1 MAKIGLGFDTG
12 GTFTDAV
19 VMDLDN
25 DTILARSKSLTTMDD
40 LSRGIRGAVEG
51 FDRDLLRKVD
61 VVCLSSTLATNSIV
75 EGKGCRVALIIMGFN
90 TAMSTK
96 ADYVVTVDG
105 SHTAYGKEDVPLDVE
120 KVRSFLESIRGK
132 VDAVAINGFMSVRN
146 PEHENAVREMV
157 REILGVPAVCGYEL
171 SSSLGFNERAITCV
185 MNARL
190 LPVIEELLLSVN
202 KVIREMGIE
211 APLMIVKGDGSV
223 MGEATARERPVE
235 TILSGPASSLT
246 GARKLAHVNDAI
258 VIDIGGTTTDIGII
272 RDGKTHLEDE
282 GALIGG
288 FRTRVAAADIT
299 TAGLGGDSRI
309 IVNGKKVSLSTVKV
323 LPLCTAA
330 MKYPSIRQ
338 KLEILVKEGP
348 KNIPYA
354 NYARNLV
361 MDTEFF
367 IRLKKGGDSD
377 LSDLDRK
384 FLEFVDGEP
393 HSMADA
399 KWKFREPAVSFDIDK
414 MEERRLIQRIGLTPT
429 DIMHFRG
436 TFTMFDVEVSK
447 LAIRYHSANLG
458 ITDGEFADLVDS
470 LITEK
475 IGTEI
480 VKKVITENRK
490 ETDFSGFGLDIMSD
504 AVNSKEGPDYTVAF
518 KLNKPIVGLGG
529 PSYYMLPKVAQVLG
543 TELIL
548 PEDFS
553 VGNAVGAV
561 SGKVEESISIL
572 IQSVLGSTLKAPA
585 SLVFSRLGRQYYNS
599 FNDGVE
605 AAREMGRKYVVEAA
619 EKAGATNIK
628 VEEYVDRSDVDLGEE
643 RYLST
648 VTEIKMVIKATG
660 EPATRRTPSE

>member
-19 VMDLDN
+19 VMDLDD

-75 EGKGCRVALIIMGFN
+75 EGKGCRVALVVMGFQM
-90 TAMSTK
+90 TMSTK

-105 SHTAYGKEDVPLDVE
+105 SHTAYGKEDVPLDTA
-120 KVRSFLESIRGK
+120 KVRSFLESLKGK

-146 PEHENAVREMV
+146 PEHENAVRDMV
-157 REILGVPAVCGYEL
+157 KEILGVPAVCGYEL

-190 LPVIEELLLSVN
+190 LPVIEELLQSVN
-202 KVIREMGIE
+202 KVIRDMEID

-246 GARKLAHVNDAI
+246 GARKLAHVDDAI
-258 VIDIGGTTTDIGII
+258 VIDIGGTTTDIGIV
-272 RDGKTHLEDE
+272 RNGKTDLDDE

-309 IVNGKKVSLSTVKV
+309 IVNGKRVYLSTVKV

-330 MKYPSIRQ
+330 VKYPSIRQ
-338 KLEILVKEGP
+338 RLELLVKGGP
-348 KNIPYA
+348 KDIPYA

-367 IRLKKGGDSD
+367 VRLKRGGESD
-377 LSDLDRK
+377 LSELDRR

-399 KWKFREPAVSFDIDK
+399 KWKFREPAISFDIDK

-436 TFTMFDVEVSK
+436 QFTMFDAESSK
-447 LAIRYHSANLG
+447 LAIRYHAANLG
-458 ITDGEFADLVDS
+458 MTDGEFADLIDD
-470 LITEK
+470 LIADK
-475 IGTEI
+475 IGTE
-480 VKKVITENRK
+480 VVRKVITEDRK
-490 ETDFSGFGLDIMSD
+490 DTDFSGFGVDLISD
-504 AVNSKEGPDYTVAF
+504 AVNRRHALDYDVGF
-518 KLNKPIVGLGG
+518 RLNKPIVGLGG
-529 PSYYMLPKVAQVLG
+529 PSYYMLPKVAETLG
-543 TELIL
+543 TKLIL

-561 SGKVEESISIL
+561 SGRVEESIDIL

-599 FNDGVE
+599 FEDGIT
-605 AAREMGRKYVVEAA
+605 AAREMGRRYVLEAA
-619 EKAGATNIK
+619 EKAGATNVR
-628 VEEYVDRSDVDLGEE
+628 VEEIVDRSDVDLGEE

-648 VTEIKMVIKATG
+648 VTEIKMTIKAIG
-660 EPATRRTPSE
+660 EPATRRAPSE